1 MLYSKGFQCNR
12 RPTICVFDG
21 VSKPVSVSLHP
32 VHPLRLATIRLHTKR
47 VTKCLADQITEG
59 HLATWSSLQILST
72 TCRFSLIPK
81 GWAHAPNRRL
91 LRQLALPVLQGS
103 IYAGCPSC
111 QKLFS
116 VLCGQ
121 ESLCSLERPVEVQ
134 IQNSVESLLFHLA
147 LLSRNEGNPRLASG
161 ARPLVSRDISGNS
174 RQSGR
179 RY

>member
-1 MLYSKGFQCNR
+1 M
-12 RPTICVFDG
+12 
-21 VSKPVSVSLHP
+21 SVSLHP

-81 GWAHAPNRRL
+81 GWARAPNRRL

-147 LLSRNEGNPRLASG
+147 LRSSRLSRPSLPFS
-161 ARPLVSRDISGNS
+161 SRALLFKKEPTV
-174 RQSGR
+174 
-179 RY
+179 